1 MKSIAMFNPDFLSL
15 RDTDTVREATRR
27 MLQTRVSDL
36 PVVDASGKL
45 QGMLKLERLLAVV
58 LPRACLIDHGV
69 PDLGFVSDT
78 LEDLRAR
85 MREIEDKPV
94 KEFVINAAHVI
105 HPDTSPLEVVLM
117 LYRGANNIPVIARD
131 SGKLVGMAAARD
143 VLAALQGGEA
153 G

>member
-1 MKSIAMFNPDFLSL
+1 MKPTAIFNPDFLSL
-15 RDTDTVREATRR
+15 QDTDTVREATRR
-27 MLQTRVSDL
+27 MLQNRVSDL

-45 QGMLKLERLLAVV
+45 LGMLKLERLLAVV
-58 LPRACLIDHGV
+58 LPRACLIGPGV
-69 PDLGFVSDT
+69 PDLSFAPDT
-78 LEDLRAR
+78 IDDLRAR

-94 KEFVINAAHVI
+94 KEFVIDAPHVI

-143 VLAALQGGEA
+143 VLAALHGAETG
-153 G
+153 